1 MEIRRLSGPLGAEVL
16 GLDLARGLDE
26 AALAG
31 VRAALA
37 AHKVLAFRDQELTPA
52 QQIALTERLGGAL
65 RLPFIEPLPEHP
77 EIIAVLKQAE
87 ERDIATFGGTWH
99 SDFTFLAAPPSYTL
113 LYALDLPPKGGD
125 TIWADMAQAY
135 ATLSDGMKGL
145 LRDLRAIHG
154 GLPHGTRGPP
164 SGLRVSTSVK
174 MARNDPAADAEVVH
188 PVVRRHPDTG
198 AAALYVNPVYVARFE
213 DMTEAESRPLLD
225 TLQTQ
230 ATRPEMTC
238 RLAWSPG
245 TLAIWDN
252 RCTQHLAVN
261 DYDGYRR
268 LLHRTTVVGEC
279 PVPWFSPAD
288 RPAGANSKR

>member
-16 GLDLARGLDE
+16 GLDLACDLDE
-26 AALAG
+26 DMLAEL
-31 VRAALA
+31 RAALG
-37 AHKVLAFRDQELTPA
+37 AHKVLAVRDQDLTPA

-77 EIIAVLKQAE
+77 EIIAVLKQAR

-113 LYALDLPPKGGD
+113 LYALELPPRGGD
-125 TIWADMAQAY
+125 TIWADMTLAY
-135 ATLSDGMKGL
+135 AMLSDGMKTL
-145 LRDLRAIHG
+145 LRGLRAVHS
-154 GLPHGTRGPP
+154 GLPHGTQGPP

-174 MARNDPAADAEVVH
+174 MVRNDPAADAEVLH
-188 PVVRRHPDTG
+188 PVVRRHPEPG
-198 AAALYVNPVYVARFE
+198 AAALYVNPVYVSRFE
-213 DMTEAESRPLLD
+213 DMTAAESRPLLD
-225 TLQTQ
+225 TLQAQ

-238 RLAWSPG
+238 RLSWSPG

-261 DYDGYRR
+261 DYDGHRR
-268 LLHRTTVVGEC
+268 LLHRTTVVGE
-279 PVPWFSPAD
+279 
-288 RPAGANSKR
+288 RPLTAIQSRRLSRGSE

>member
-1 MEIRRLSGPLGAEVL
+1 MEIRRLSGPLGAEVW

-26 AALAG
+26 PALAD
-31 VRAALA
+31 VRAALG
-37 AHKVLAFRDQELTPA
+37 AHKVLAFRDQDLTPA
-52 QQIALTERLGGAL
+52 RQIALTERLGGAL

-77 EIIAVLKQAE
+77 EIIAVLKQAQ
-87 ERDIATFGGTWH
+87 ERDIATFGGSWH

-113 LYALDLPPKGGD
+113 LYALELPSRGGD

-135 ATLSDGMKGL
+135 ATLSEGMKAL
-145 LRDLRAIHG
+145 LRDLHAVHSA
-154 GLPHGTRGPP
+154 LPHGTQGPP
-164 SGLRVSTSVK
+164 SGLRVSASIK
-174 MARNDPAADAEVVH
+174 LARNDPAADAEVLH
-188 PVVRRHPDTG
+188 PVVRRHPETG
-198 AAALYVNPVYVARFE
+198 AAALFVNPVYVSRFE

-225 TLQTQ
+225 TLQAQ

-238 RLAWSPG
+238 RLSWSPG

-268 LLHRTTVVGEC
+268 LLHRTTVVGER
-279 PVPWFSPAD
+279 PLPAVQSN
-288 RPAGANSKR
+288 RPSRGSE